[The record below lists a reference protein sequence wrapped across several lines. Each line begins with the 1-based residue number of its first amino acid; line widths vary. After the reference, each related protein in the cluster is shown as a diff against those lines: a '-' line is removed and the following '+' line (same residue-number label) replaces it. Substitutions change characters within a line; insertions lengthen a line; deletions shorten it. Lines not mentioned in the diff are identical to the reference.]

1 LVPGKRATGRPG
13 QRLARALP
21 ECGPSFIKLGQAL
34 STRSDLMGEEMAA
47 DLAELRDRL
56 EPFPASAARAAI
68 EAEFGRPVIE
78 LFETFEDEAVAAASI
93 AQVHFARTRDGRD
106 VAVKVLRPG
115 IEEAFRA
122 TWISFSG
129 SPN

>member
-1 LVPGKRATGRPG
+1 MIRTTPRSFIRSLLNIARLMRIAAVLARHDALFFLGKLGIAPGAALLVRLVPGKRRTGRPG

-56 EPFPASAARAAI
+56 EPFPAAEARAAI
-68 EAEFGRPVIE
+68 EA
-78 LFETFEDEAVAAASI
+78 
-93 AQVHFARTRDGRD
+93 
-106 VAVKVLRPG
+106 
-115 IEEAFRA
+115 
-122 TWISFSG
+122 
-129 SPN
+129 